1 MSISSKVSRTADP
14 RAERADLLAFLQAQ
28 RRSVLAIIEGL
39 DHSTIRQ
46 SAVPSGWTPLG
57 MIEHLAH
64 AERFWFQQVLTGQ
77 ADPLPWPPE
86 RDHPDAAAFVSSH
99 EPDRV
104 LAFYRDQCHRSDTV
118 LALPHSAQHQR
129 GTCRP
134 TWQKRS
140 TASAVS
146 FCTSSRRPHGMPDT
160 SISHVNSSTD
170 APTWV
175 HDDPGLWLAQPR
187 ATFSTSSP
195 PSVPSQEIVRRRRL
209 IWLAGRAAGLRSAHA
224 GHLVAGGSHTPAAV
238 QVC

>member
-1 MSISSKVSRTADP
+1 MSISSKVSKTADP

-39 DHSTIRQ
+39 DHRTIRQ

-118 LALPHSAQHQR
+118 LAATSLSATPAGHVPADMAEEIHSVR
-129 GTCRP
+129 GVVLHIIEE
-134 TWQKRS
+134 
-140 TASAVS
+140 TA
-146 FCTSSRRPHGMPDT
+146 R
-160 SISHVNSSTD
+160 
-170 APTWV
+170 
-175 HDDPGLWLAQPR
+175 
-187 ATFSTSSP
+187 
-195 PSVPSQEIVRRRRL
+195 
-209 IWLAGRAAGLRSAHA
+209 HA
-224 GHLVAGGSHTPAAV
+224 GHLDIARELIDGRTGLGPR
-238 QVC
+238 